1 MYKRLLIIKLLT
13 VTTLATGQI
22 EADSSRINDKTTGSE
37 KTPSKHTQN
46 SGLFQSFGGGMS
58 TLFSNGNTSSGF
70 DLSAQAYHYFLV
82 TGKRSKND
90 SIHSSLVKAKRPL
103 REVYN
108 GFHFYL
114 LSRALL
120 NFDTLQSIANN
131 YVTSLLASPFT
142 LRIKREF
149 FLSKQHKI
157 STNNFAP
164 ILSLI
169 IKGDGR
175 AIPFGEPGTKLNL
188 GASGHFYISFS
199 ALFKRIEM
207 DHLGKEIDRGTM
219 SFTPTFGIAYGTKE
233 LMKSVSI
240 NRKKEPILTSGC
252 RLGFNSEKT
261 SGKDFSFLVQYT
273 ISDIIGPK
281 LRAGVIL
288 TSIN

>member
-1 MYKRLLIIKLLT
+1 MYKRILIIKLLT
-13 VTTLATGQI
+13 VTSLATGQI
-22 EADSSRINDKTTGSE
+22 KVDSSRNNYKSTLTE
-37 KTPSKHTQN
+37 KPPSKTSQN
-46 SGLFQSFGGGMS
+46 TGLFQSFGGGMN
-58 TLFSNGNTSSGF
+58 TLFSNGGTSNGF

-90 SIHSSLVKAKRPL
+90 SIHTVLVNNKRPL

-120 NFDTLQSIANN
+120 NFDTLQTIANS
-131 YVTSLLASPFT
+131 YITSLLASPFT

-149 FLSKQHKI
+149 FLTKQHEL
-157 STNNFAP
+157 SAVNFAP

-175 AIPFGEPGTKLNL
+175 AIPFGDPGTKLNL
-188 GASGHFYISFS
+188 GASGHLYISFS

-207 DHLGKEIDRGTM
+207 DNLGKEIDRGAM
-219 SFTPTFGIAYGTKE
+219 SFTPTIGIAYGTKE
-233 LMKSVSI
+233 LMKNVSI
-240 NRKKEPILTSGC
+240 NRKVEPILTSGC
-252 RLGFNSEKT
+252 RLGFNSEKS

-273 ISDIIGPK
+273 ISDIVGPK